1 MTIQGFV
8 SLIGAGPGDPG
19 LITVK
24 GYKRLQEAD
33 VVIYDY
39 LANPELLE
47 ACRADAELIYVGKQ
61 AGRHTLSQDEINALL
76 VEHGQAGKRVAR
88 LKGGDPY
95 IFGRGGEEA
104 DVLQQAGIAWEVV
117 PGITAGVAAPAF
129 AGIPV
134 THREL
139 ASSVAFI
146 TGHEDPTKPETAI
159 NWQQLATAID
169 TLVFYMGVGNLP
181 EIAEKLIANGR
192 DPQTPVGVIRWGTK
206 PEQEVVTG
214 TLATIATTVA
224 AAGLKPPAITIVGN
238 VVQLRERL
246 RWFDNQPL
254 RGKRIIVTRAREQA
268 SALSEQLRQAGAEPI
283 EYPVIAFAP
292 PEDWTPLD
300 QALAKLD
307 EYSWI
312 IFTSV
317 NGVRFMIDRMQHF
330 DMEPN
335 LLHHHRIGAIGPAT
349 AGELETVGLRAT
361 FVPTEFVAE
370 AVIEQIG
377 DVSGQRILL
386 PRADIAR
393 EALATGLIAKGA
405 QVDNV
410 VAYRTVLGT
419 EEPAKEPRE
428 EQNKEQ
434 RTEHKEQT
442 PEPRTQNLEPREEG
456 STDSPPSPVATEA
469 GGRRGSGQGGGG
481 MRATHSEHDSV
492 VQLLRARQIDAVTFT
507 SSSTV
512 KNFFTRLEQSGVTN
526 DEARALLEPVTVAA
540 IGPITAN
547 TAREFGLHIAI
558 EAEKYTIDGLM
569 SALIEAFGSRQLTAG
584 LKQA

>member
-104 DVLQQAGIAWEVV
+104 DVLQQAGIPWEVV
-117 PGITAGVAAPAF
+117 PGITAGVAAPAY

-159 NWQQLATAID
+159 NWRHLATAID

-181 EIAEKLIANGR
+181 EIAEKLISNGR
-192 DPQTPVGVIRWGTK
+192 DAQTPVAVIRWGTK

-214 TLATIATTVA
+214 VLATIATTVA
-224 AAGLKPPAITIVGN
+224 TAGLKPPAITIVGD
-238 VVQLRERL
+238 VVRMRERL
-246 RWFDNQPL
+246 RWFDNRPL
-254 RGKRIIVTRAREQA
+254 QGKRIIVTRAREQA
-268 SALSEQLRQAGAEPI
+268 SALSEQLRAAGAEPI

-317 NGVRFMIDRMQHF
+317 NGVRFMIERMKHF

-349 AGELETVGLRAT
+349 AAELEAVGLRAT

-410 VAYRTVLGT
+410 VAYRTVLGVD
-419 EEPAKEPRE
+419 E
-428 EQNKEQ
+428 
-434 RTEHKEQT
+434 
-442 PEPRTQNLEPREEG
+442 EPRTKNLEPREEPRTKNLEPRTEQRTENKEQ
-456 STDSPPSPVATEA
+456 SLTLSPSPAATEA
-469 GGRRGSGQGGGG
+469 EARQGSGQGDAGGEG
-481 MRATHSEHDSV
+481 LASQPEHDSV
-492 VQLLRARQIDAVTFT
+492 VQLLRERQIDAVTFT

-512 KNFFTRLEQSGVTN
+512 KNFFARLEQSGVTN

-569 SALIEAFGSRQLTAG
+569 SALIEAFGARQAAP
-584 LKQA
+584 QV

>member
-1 MTIQGFV
+1 MTRQGFV
-8 SLIGAGPGDPG
+8 SLVGAGPGDPD

-24 GYKRLQEAD
+24 GLRRLQEAD

-39 LANPELLE
+39 LANAALLE
-47 ACRADAELIYVGKQ
+47 HCRPDVERIYVGKQ

-76 VEHGQAGKRVAR
+76 VEHGHAGRRVVR

-104 DVLQQAGIAWEVV
+104 DVLQQAGIPWEVV
-117 PGITAGVAAPAF
+117 PGITAGVAAPAY

-146 TGHEDPTKPETAI
+146 TGHEDPAKPETAL
-159 NWQQLATAID
+159 NWHTLATAID

-181 EIAEKLIANGR
+181 EIAEKLIVNGR
-192 DPQTPVGVIRWGTK
+192 RPDTPVAVIRWGTK
-206 PEQEVVTG
+206 PEQQVVTG
-214 TLATIATTVA
+214 TLQTIAAAVA
-224 AAGLKPPAITIVGN
+224 AAALKPPAITVVGD
-238 VVQLRERL
+238 VVRLRERL
-246 RWFDNQPL
+246 RWFDNRPL
-254 RGKRIIVTRAREQA
+254 RGRRIIVTRAREQA
-268 SALSEQLRQAGAEPI
+268 SALSARLREAGAQPI

-292 PEDWTPLD
+292 PADWTPLD

-307 EYSWI
+307 EYNWI

-317 NGVRFMIDRMQHF
+317 NGVRFMLDRMRTF
-330 DMEPN
+330 DMQPS

-349 AGELETVGLRAT
+349 AQALEEAGLRAT

-377 DVSGQRILL
+377 DVAGQRILL

-393 EALATGLIAKGA
+393 ETLAEGLQAKGA
-405 QVDNV
+405 HVDNV

-419 EEPAKEPRE
+419 GE
-428 EQNKEQ
+428 EQENQEL
-434 RTEHKEQT
+434 RCRAPSGHGEG
-442 PEPRTQNLEPREEG
+442 LETRNPKH
-456 STDSPPSPVATEA
+456 EA
-469 GGRRGSGQGGGG
+469 RN
-481 MRATHSEHDSV
+481 DSV
-492 VQLLRARQIDAVTFT
+492 VGMLRDRAIDAVTFT

-512 KNFFTRLEQSGVTN
+512 TNFFARLEQSGVAN
-526 DEARALLEPVTVAA
+526 DEARALLEPVTIAA
-540 IGPITAN
+540 IGPITAQ
-547 TAREFGLHIAI
+547 TARDFGLRVTI

-569 SALIEAFGSRQLTAG
+569 SALIATLGAAPSEERSYV
-584 LKQA
+584 

>member
-24 GYKRLQEAD
+24 GYKRLQTAD

-76 VEHGQAGKRVAR
+76 VEHGQAGKHVAR

-104 DVLQQAGIAWEVV
+104 DVLQQAGIPWEVV
-117 PGITAGVAAPAF
+117 PGITAGVAAPAY

-159 NWQQLATAID
+159 NWQHLATAID

-181 EIAEKLIANGR
+181 EIAEKLIGNGR
-192 DPQTPVGVIRWGTK
+192 DPQTPVAVIRWGTK

-214 TLATIATTVA
+214 ALATIATTVA
-224 AAGLKPPAITIVGN
+224 AAGLKPPAITIVGD
-238 VVQLRERL
+238 VVRMRERL
-246 RWFDNQPL
+246 RWFDNRPL
-254 RGKRIIVTRAREQA
+254 QGKRIIVTRAREQA
-268 SALSEQLRQAGAEPI
+268 SALSEQLRGAGAEPI

-317 NGVRFMIDRMQHF
+317 NGVRFMIERMKHF
-330 DMEPN
+330 DMEPS

-349 AGELETVGLRAT
+349 AAELESVGLRAT

-370 AVIEQIG
+370 AVIAQIG
-377 DVSGQRILL
+377 DVSSQRILL

-419 EEPAKEPRE
+419 EEPRTKNQEPSE
-428 EQNKEQ
+428 EQ
-434 RTEHKEQT
+434 RTKNREQ
-442 PEPRTQNLEPREEG
+442 RQSTQA
-456 STDSPPSPVATEA
+456 SPSPTAVGEGRVAAAT
-469 GGRRGSGQGGGG
+469 GV
-481 MRATHSEHDSV
+481 RALGEGLIAHPENDSV
-492 VQLLRARQIDAVTFT
+492 VQMLRARQIDAVTFT

-512 KNFFTRLEQSGVTN
+512 KNFFARLEQSGVTN

-540 IGPITAN
+540 IGPITAS

-569 SALIEAFGSRQLTAG
+569 SALIEAFGARQVAPS
-584 LKQA
+584 QV